1 MPEAGKLVVDPRLR
15 GHHLA
20 DRLAARRLEVAHR
33 LAVPGIWS
41 ECVTNHPFSQKEV
54 ASLGGHET
62 GLLMGVTPAA
72 ITMEG
77 LENDAGGRHSLM
89 AMWTAVAGTPHG
101 ELHVHP
107 RHESLLG
114 PMVELSGQSRQL
126 RTAVV
131 EPSGAHSS
139 VTSSVGSDT
148 GDGALRVVAVGA
160 DLVDR
165 VAHDLDALAA
175 HDLATV
181 SLDLVLEDPGTPWAV
196 EQLEGLGFFFGAW
209 LPGFES
215 GEGCGDVL
223 RLQRLADRPL
233 SMDIHCA
240 RPAGEA
246 VRDAVLAEWRRV
258 TR

>member
-1 MPEAGKLVVDPRLR
+1 
-15 GHHLA
+15 
-20 DRLAARRLEVAHR
+20 
-33 LAVPGIWS
+33 
-41 ECVTNHPFSQKEV
+41 
-54 ASLGGHET
+54 
-62 GLLMGVTPAA
+62 
-72 ITMEG
+72 
-77 LENDAGGRHSLM
+77 
-89 AMWTAVAGTPHG
+89 
-101 ELHVHP
+101 
-107 RHESLLG
+107 
-114 PMVELSGQSRQL
+114 
-126 RTAVV
+126 
-131 EPSGAHSS
+131 
-139 VTSSVGSDT
+139 VTSSVGSDA

-165 VAHDLDALAA
+165 VAHDLDAFAA

-209 LPGFES
+209 LPGFET